1 MVNQN
6 ALNRHI
12 LSPEAV
18 TKVQPKCILVKTI
31 AKLAPGK
38 SQPSNS
44 LSAWLANRFV
54 PKLFLNLVRNFTP
67 ANSKVFFDF
76 T

>member
-1 MVNQN
+1 MWDD
-6 ALNRHI
+6 

-54 PKLFLNLVRNFTP
+54 PKLFLNLIRNFM
-67 ANSKVFFDF
+67 SLELQLIQKCF
-76 T
+76 